1 MNLKKTDETS
11 SQLGV
16 LWKTDQ
22 ADLIILMYTTWTKK
36 EHPIQVYAAIYVM
49 ETTVQV
55 GITLMRRHWF
65 IRMNETPW
73 RPRILPFQS
82 DKVVRR
88 DLVLGFPILT
98 LHRLRLHNC
107 TSIEESERKIGPWKR
122 LQRLTRSS
130 NAFRCR
136 RYVTESAV
144 KKKEP
149 SKVVW
154 EKKNERATGSAR
166 HQLLNAKSSG
176 STLFRRKEKRRAAEW
191 KGNQVELGSIS
202 SARLRKFDFLSAP
215 TFWPFPTW
223 KKIVKSF

>member
-1 MNLKKTDETS
+1 
-11 SQLGV
+11 
-16 LWKTDQ
+16 
-22 ADLIILMYTTWTKK
+22 MYTTWTKK
-36 EHPIQVYAAIYVM
+36 ELPIQVYAAIYVM

-144 KKKEP
+144 KKKNPVRSCEKRKT
-149 SKVVW
+149 SAQLAQLGINCWMRNQVALRSFDA
-154 EKKNERATGSAR
+154 KKNAGQPSEKEIRSNLVPFPPR
-166 HQLLNAKSSG
+166 DSG
-176 STLFRRKEKRRAAEW
+176 NLIFFRRPHF
-191 KGNQVELGSIS
+191 G
-202 SARLRKFDFLSAP
+202 
-215 TFWPFPTW
+215 PFPLE